1 MHNQPLNLSSST
13 RRRLLK
19 ALTAA
24 GFVGAVERQIAVAQ
38 TAPDYKALLTVF
50 LQGGNDGD
58 NTVIRTDNS
67 GYQDYA
73 KVRTVA
79 SGINIPQSSLLGIQP
94 SNLATPLGLN
104 PNLPL
109 FKKLFD
115 DKKLAIVGNMGN
127 MIRPNS
133 RAGLLAGTEI
143 QPANLFSHTDQEL
156 QAQSADA
163 NGFTRTGWGGRLAD
177 KIETIYPNNPF
188 PALTSINGL
197 KTFTGGNTSVA
208 LALPSGP
215 YFELYWAGQS
225 DLTIARDAALNEIL
239 LKSNTDNVYNLTVK
253 LLAEEGLAASSVV
266 KPILQNKASV
276 VTPLFANI
284 SSEIG
289 KQLNIIA
296 LMLEGRAQTKLK
308 RQVFYANHGGYDTH
322 GSQATV
328 QTRLLSE
335 LNQGLDAFDKALSVL
350 GLQSS
355 VTTLVFSEF
364 GRTLKPSASQGTEHA
379 WGSYGFA
386 FGGAVKGGQLYG
398 KLPTLAL
405 NGPDDFGTEGR
416 WVPTTS
422 MEQYAAPVLTW
433 LGISEQ
439 DLPYILPNLGA
450 FARNTV
456 NYL

>member
-1 MHNQPLNLSSST
+1 
-13 RRRLLK
+13 
-19 ALTAA
+19 
-24 GFVGAVERQIAVAQ
+24 
-38 TAPDYKALLTVF
+38 
-50 LQGGNDGD
+50 
-58 NTVIRTDNS
+58 
-67 GYQDYA
+67 
-73 KVRTVA
+73 
-79 SGINIPQSSLLGIQP
+79 
-94 SNLATPLGLN
+94 
-104 PNLPL
+104 
-109 FKKLFD
+109 
-115 DKKLAIVGNMGN
+115 
-127 MIRPNS
+127 
-133 RAGLLAGTEI
+133 
-143 QPANLFSHTDQEL
+143 
-156 QAQSADA
+156 
-163 NGFTRTGWGGRLAD
+163 LAD

-188 PALTSINGL
+188 PSLTSINGL
-197 KTFTGGNTSVA
+197 KAFTGGNTSVA

-253 LLAEEGLAASSVV
+253 LLAEEGLSASSVV

-308 RQVFYANHGGYDTH
+308 RQVFYANHGGFDTH

-328 QTRLLSE
+328 QSRLLTE
-335 LNQGLDAFDKALSVL
+335 LNQGLEAFDKALTIL

-416 WVPTTS
+416 WVPSTS
-422 MEQYAAPVLTW
+422 IEQYAAPVLNW
-433 LGISEQ
+433 MGISEL
-439 DLPYILPNLGA
+439 DLPYILPNIGS

-456 NYL
+456 NYV